1 MVKSSN
7 RWKNSD
13 TCSIKS
19 YEYPVD
25 LREPLDYD
33 KFLMLPN
40 IVTNAGINVALQI
53 GTSRSEN
60 WPCYLVGP
68 LTIVYLTSPGFALC
82 HKRTS
87 QRKKLQPG
95 LGAF

>member
-1 MVKSSN
+1 MVKPSN

-33 KFLMLPN
+33 KFLILPN
-40 IVTNAGINVALQI
+40 IVRNAGTLLF
-53 GTSRSEN
+53 RSERHGQRTG
-60 WPCYLVGP
+60 PVISLVP
-68 LTIVYLTSPGFALC
+68 
-82 HKRTS
+82 
-87 QRKKLQPG
+87 
-95 LGAF
+95 